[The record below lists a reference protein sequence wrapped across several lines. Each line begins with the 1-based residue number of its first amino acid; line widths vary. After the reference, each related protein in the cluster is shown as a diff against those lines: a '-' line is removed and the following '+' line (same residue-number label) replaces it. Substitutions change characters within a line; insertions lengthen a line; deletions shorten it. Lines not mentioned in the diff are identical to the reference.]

1 MAMEPMKPADP
12 QQPRALSRLPSWLV
26 GQVARHANRIVSQ
39 TLGEAGVRKQHF
51 AVLTAL
57 EEQGSASQ
65 AALGRR
71 VWMDRSDLHAV
82 LNDLERDG
90 LVARVRDE
98 RDRRRNLIAL
108 TPAGREALKQLNVR
122 VDAAQAALL
131 EPLSS
136 EERRELRRLLSR
148 LEEHHAARRG
158 TPAS

>member
-1 MAMEPMKPADP
+1 MEPVPAPDP

-26 GQVARHANRIVSQ
+26 GQVAMHANRIVGQ

-57 EEQGSASQ
+57 DEQGSVSQ

-71 VWMDRSDLHAV
+71 VWMDRSDLNGV

-98 RDRRRNLIAL
+98 GDRRRNVIAL
-108 TPAGREALKQLNVR
+108 TPAGGEALRRLNAR
-122 VDAAQAALL
+122 VEAAQEALL
-131 EPLSS
+131 EPLSG
-136 EERRELRRLLSR
+136 EERAELRRLLTR
-148 LEEHHAARRG
+148 LRDHHAARRR
-158 TPAS
+158 ASAS

>member
-1 MAMEPMKPADP
+1 MTMEPITPADP

-26 GQVARHANRIVSQ
+26 GQVARHANRIVSE

-57 EEQGSASQ
+57 AEQGSASQ

-98 RDRRRNLIAL
+98 RDRRRNLL
-108 TPAGREALKQLNVR
+108 TLTSAGGEALKQLNVR
-122 VDAAQAALL
+122 VDAAQAVLL
-131 EPLSS
+131 EPLSD
-136 EERRELRRLLSR
+136 EERRELRRLLTR
-148 LEEHHAARRG
+148 LEEHHAERRG
-158 TPAS
+158 APVG

>member
-1 MAMEPMKPADP
+1 MERTSAPDP
-12 QQPRALSRLPSWLV
+12 QQPRALSRLPTWLV
-26 GQVARHANRIVSQ
+26 GQVARHANRIVGQ
-39 TLGEAGVRKQHF
+39 TLGEAGMRKQHF

-98 RDRRRNLIAL
+98 GDRRRNLIAL
-108 TPAGREALKQLNVR
+108 TPAGGEALKQLNAR
-122 VDAAQAALL
+122 VEAAQAALL

-136 EERRELRRLLSR
+136 EERSELRRLLTR
-148 LEEHHAARRG
+148 LEEHHAARRRA
-158 TPAS
+158 PAS

>member
-1 MAMEPMKPADP
+1 MPAPDP

-26 GQVARHANRIVSQ
+26 GEVAMHANRIVGQ

-57 EEQGSASQ
+57 EEQGSVSQ

-71 VWMDRSDLHAV
+71 VWMDRSDLNGV

-98 RDRRRNLIAL
+98 HDRRRNLIAL
-108 TPAGREALKQLNVR
+108 TPAGGEALRRLNGR
-122 VDAAQAALL
+122 VEAAQEALL
-131 EPLSS
+131 EPLSG
-136 EERRELRRLLSR
+136 EERAELGRLLTR
-148 LEEHHAARRG
+148 LREHHAARRQ
-158 TPAS
+158 ASGP

>member
-1 MAMEPMKPADP
+1 MERTSAPDP
-12 QQPRALSRLPSWLV
+12 QQPRALSRLPTWLV
-26 GQVARHANRIVSQ
+26 GQVARHANRIVGQ
-39 TLGEAGVRKQHF
+39 TLGEAGMRKQHF

-98 RDRRRNLIAL
+98 GDRRRNLIAL
-108 TPAGREALKQLNVR
+108 TPAGGEALKQLNAR
-122 VDAAQAALL
+122 VEAAQAALL

-136 EERRELRRLLSR
+136 EERSELRRLLAR
-148 LEEHHAARRG
+148 LEEHHAARRQA
-158 TPAS
+158 PAS

>member
-1 MAMEPMKPADP
+1 MEPTPAPDP

-26 GQVARHANRIVSQ
+26 GQVAMHANRIVGQ
-39 TLGEAGVRKQHF
+39 TLGEEGVRKQHF

-57 EEQGSASQ
+57 QEQGSVSQ

-98 RDRRRNLIAL
+98 HDRRRNLIAL
-108 TPAGREALKQLNVR
+108 TPAGGEALKRLNVR

-131 EPLSS
+131 EPLSG

-148 LEEHHAARRG
+148 LEEHHDARRG